1 MTTEPERVG
10 LHYLTVAYRVRR
22 ALDGH
27 MVASGLSLARTKLLE
42 ILADR
47 GALRQSAL
55 AGELGLAQRSVT
67 QAVEGLARDGLVE
80 RTPDPDDGRAKLV
93 AMTTAGAAAL
103 ATSTDAGEHL
113 LQQIFGALSPKQL
126 ADLDAMLEVIDHA
139 AAPIRTESASG
150 SSMT

>member
-1 MTTEPERVG
+1 MTAEPELVG
-10 LHYLTVAYRVRR
+10 LHYLTVAYRVRK

-27 MVASGLSLARTKLLE
+27 MAASGLSLARTKLLE

-93 AMTTAGAAAL
+93 AMTAAGATAL
-103 ATSTDAGEHL
+103 AAGTGAGEHL
-113 LQQIFGALSPKQL
+113 LQQVFGALSPQQL
-126 ADLDAMLEVIDHA
+126 ADLDALLEVIDRA
-139 AAPIRTESASG
+139 AAPI
-150 SSMT
+150 